1 MSEDYLVLARK
12 WRPQVF
18 EDVVGQESVVRTLQ
32 NAVDQGRIA
41 HAYLFGGPRGVG
53 KTSVARILAKAL
65 NCEKGPTARPCQACT
80 CCREITDGISLDV
93 QEIDGASNRGID
105 EVRELRENVKFSPLS
120 GRYKIYIIDE
130 VHMLTREAF
139 NALLKT
145 LEEPP
150 QHVVFVF
157 ATTETHK
164 VPATIVS
171 RCQRFEFRR
180 ITGGKIAE
188 SLEQIAAKEGIRISA
203 EGLRWIAEAGDG
215 SLRDAESIFDQVISY
230 AGKEVSDSDV
240 GELLGRTN
248 RRFLLQISEAVLR
261 RDAAACLNTVGE
273 AYDAGLDMKYFHQL
287 LLSHFRSLLLLKIS
301 TDAKPLVEGSAEELA
316 EMCRLTESAGRETLQ
331 RLLDML
337 MAEEDAIRR
346 TQESRILL
354 EALLVRMAY
363 IESLAQFEEILARM
377 EDLERRLEGATAG
390 GPASCGDRPPA
401 LPEKKAAIRRTTG
414 TAAFPSP
421 GGAAGEAVPA
431 DPVLE
436 SQWPAFKEFLKKHS
450 FPLWSKIE
458 QGRLLACDDG
468 RLKIGF
474 PKGYIFFDDI
484 NDTAQKTRLAEVAE
498 TFFRRKMQILIEG
511 LPVEAEPQDPALP
524 ADGVSK
530 NHKGNDVRREALTQ
544 PLLQKILD
552 VFEGAEIKEV
562 IPRSS

>member
-1 MSEDYLVLARK
+1 MPEDYLVLARK

-41 HAYLFGGPRGVG
+41 HAYLFCGPRGVG
-53 KTSVARILAKAL
+53 KTSIARILAKSL
-65 NCEKGPTARPCQACT
+65 NCEKGPTAQPCQVCT
-80 CCREITDGISLDV
+80 CCREITEGVSLDV

-150 QHVVFVF
+150 RHVVFVF

-180 ITGGKIAE
+180 IPGGKIAE
-188 SLEQIAAKEGIRISA
+188 SLGKIAAKEGIRISP
-203 EGLRWIAEAGDG
+203 EGLRWIADAGDG

-230 AGKEVSDSDV
+230 AGTEVADSDV

-248 RRFLLQISEAVLR
+248 RRFLLQISEAALR
-261 RDAAACLNTVGE
+261 RDAAACLRTLGD
-273 AYDAGLDMKYFHQL
+273 AYDAGLDMKYLHQIL
-287 LLSHFRSLLLLKIS
+287 LFFFRNLLLLKIS
-301 TDAKPLVEGSAEELA
+301 KAAQELVEGSAEELQ
-316 EMCRLTESAGRETLQ
+316 EMRRLTEKTSRETLQ
-331 RLLDML
+331 KLLDMM
-337 MAEEDAIRR
+337 MAEEDAVRR
-346 TQESRILL
+346 TQDPRTLL

-363 IESLAQFEEILARM
+363 AEPLAPFEEVLARM
-377 EDLERRLEGATAG
+377 EDLERRLEGGVAERPEPYRGRPAATPREAEAAVPEEPAA
-390 GPASCGDRPPA
+390 PASEAVREEIPPDADPEDRW
-401 LPEKKAAIRRTTG
+401 
-414 TAAFPSP
+414 AAFK
-421 GGAAGEAVPA
+421 
-431 DPVLE
+431 D
-436 SQWPAFKEFLKKHS
+436 FLKKHS
-450 FPLWSKIE
+450 FPLGSKVE
-458 QGRLLACDDG
+458 QGTLLACDDS
-468 RLKIGF
+468 RLRIGF
-474 PKGYIFFDDI
+474 PKGYLFYDDI
-484 NDTAQKTRLAEVAE
+484 SGADAKARLAEIAE
-498 TFFRRKMQILIEG
+498 AFFRRKMQVQVEV
-511 LPVEAEPQDPALP
+511 LPGDAGTQGPAP
-524 ADGVSK
+524 NANGASR
-530 NHKGNDVRREALTQ
+530 NHKNNEVRREALSQ

-552 VFEGAEIKEV
+552 VFDGAEVKEV

>member
-1 MSEDYLVLARK
+1 MPEDYLVLARK

-41 HAYLFGGPRGVG
+41 HAYLFCGPRGVG
-53 KTSVARILAKAL
+53 KTSIARILAKSL
-65 NCEKGPTARPCQACT
+65 NCEKGPTSQPCQVCT
-80 CCREITDGISLDV
+80 CCREITEGVSLDV

-150 QHVVFVF
+150 RHVVFVF

-180 ITGGKIAE
+180 IPGGKIAE
-188 SLEQIAAKEGIRISA
+188 SLARIAAKEGIRISA
-203 EGLRWIAEAGDG
+203 EGLRWISDAGDG

-230 AGKEVSDSDV
+230 AGTEVADSDV

-248 RRFLLQISEAVLR
+248 RRFLLQLAEAVLQH
-261 RDAAACLNTVGE
+261 DAGACLRVLGD
-273 AYDAGLDMKYFHQL
+273 AYDAGLDMKYLHQI
-287 LLSHFRSLLLLKIS
+287 LLSFFRNLLLLKIS
-301 TDAKPLVEGSAEELA
+301 TAAQALVEGSAEELN
-316 EMCRLTESAGRETLQ
+316 EMRRLTEKSSRETLQ
-331 RLLDML
+331 KLLDMM
-337 MAEEDAIRR
+337 MAEEDAVRR
-346 TQESRILL
+346 TQEPRILL

-363 IESLAQFEEILARM
+363 VEPMAPFEEVLARM
-377 EDLERRLEGATAG
+377 EDLEKRLAGGVAEEPAPYAGRPSAPPRRAETAG
-390 GPASCGDRPPA
+390 AGAS
-401 LPEKKAAIRRTTG
+401 AAASG
-414 TAAFPSP
+414 TADREEIAPDTDP
-421 GGAAGEAVPA
+421 EARW
-431 DPVLE
+431 L
-436 SQWPAFKEFLKKHS
+436 AFKDFLKKQS

-458 QGRLLACDDG
+458 QGKLLLCEEG
-468 RLKIGF
+468 RLRIGF
-474 PKGYIFFDDI
+474 PKGFLYDDVSGKDATDRLTEI
-484 NDTAQKTRLAEVAE
+484 AGTVFGRKTQV
-498 TFFRRKMQILIEG
+498 LIEM
-511 LPVEAEPQDPALP
+511 LP
-524 ADGVSK
+524 ADAETQHSAPQANGNSR
-530 NHKGNDVRREALTQ
+530 NHRNSEVRREALSQ

-552 VFEGAEIKEV
+552 VFDGAEVKEV

>member
-1 MSEDYLVLARK
+1 MPEDYLVLARK

-41 HAYLFGGPRGVG
+41 HAYLFCGPRGVG
-53 KTSVARILAKAL
+53 KTSIARILAKSL
-65 NCEKGPTARPCQACT
+65 NCEKGPTSRPCQVCT
-80 CCREITDGISLDV
+80 CCREITEGVSLDV

-150 QHVVFVF
+150 RHVVFVF

-180 ITGGKIAE
+180 ISGGKIAE
-188 SLEQIAAKEGIRISA
+188 SLARIAAKEGIRISA
-203 EGLRWIAEAGDG
+203 EGLRWISDAGDG

-230 AGKEVSDSDV
+230 AGTEVADSDV

-248 RRFLLQISEAVLR
+248 RRFLLQLAEAVLQH
-261 RDAAACLNTVGE
+261 DAGACLRILGD
-273 AYDAGLDMKYFHQL
+273 AYDAGLDMKYFHQIL
-287 LLSHFRSLLLLKIS
+287 LCFFRNLLLLKIS
-301 TDAKPLVEGSAEELA
+301 NAAQALVDGSADELD
-316 EMCRLTESAGRETLQ
+316 EMRRLTEKSSRETLQ
-331 RLLDML
+331 KLLDMM
-337 MAEEDAIRR
+337 MAEEDAVRR
-346 TQESRILL
+346 TQEPRILL

-363 IESLAQFEEILARM
+363 VEPLAPFEEVLARM
-377 EDLERRLEGATAG
+377 EDLEKRLAG
-390 GPASCGDRPPA
+390 GVAEEPVPYAGRPPA
-401 LPEKKAAIRRTTG
+401 SPRR
-414 TAAFPSP
+414 AV
-421 GGAAGEAVPA
+421 AAGAGGSAAAASLTADREEIAPDTDPEAR
-431 DPVLE
+431 
-436 SQWPAFKEFLKKHS
+436 WPAFKDFLKKQS

-458 QGRLLACDDG
+458 QGKLLLCEEG
-468 RLKIGF
+468 RLRIGF
-474 PKGYIFFDDI
+474 PKGFLYDDVSGKDATDRLTEI
-484 NDTAQKTRLAEVAE
+484 AGTVFGRKTQV
-498 TFFRRKMQILIEG
+498 LIEM
-511 LPVEAEPQDPALP
+511 LP
-524 ADGVSK
+524 ADAETQRSAPHANGASR
-530 NHKGNDVRREALTQ
+530 NHRNSEVRREALSQ

-552 VFEGAEIKEV
+552 VFDGAEVKEV

>member
-1 MSEDYLVLARK
+1 MPEDYLVLARK

-41 HAYLFGGPRGVG
+41 HAYLFCGPRGVG
-53 KTSVARILAKAL
+53 KTSIARILAKAL
-65 NCEKGPTARPCQACT
+65 NCEKGPTSRPCQECT
-80 CCREITDGISLDV
+80 CCREITEGVSLDV

-150 QHVVFVF
+150 RHVVFVF

-180 ITGGKIAE
+180 ISGGKIAE
-188 SLEQIAAKEGIRISA
+188 SLAKIAAKEGIRISA
-203 EGLRWIAEAGDG
+203 EGLRWISDAGDG

-230 AGKEVSDSDV
+230 AGTEVADADV

-248 RRFLLQISEAVLR
+248 RRFLLQLSEAVLQH
-261 RDAAACLNTVGE
+261 DAAACLRIIGD
-273 AYDAGLDMKYFHQL
+273 AYDAGLDMKYFHQIL
-287 LLSHFRSLLLLKIS
+287 LVFFRNLLLLKIS
-301 TDAKPLVEGSAEELA
+301 TAAQALVEGSADELD
-316 EMCRLTESAGRETLQ
+316 EMRRLTEKAGRETLQ
-331 RLLDML
+331 KLLDMM
-337 MAEEDAIRR
+337 MAEEDAVRR
-346 TQESRILL
+346 TQEPRILL

-363 IESLAQFEEILARM
+363 VEPLAPFEEVLARM
-377 EDLERRLEGATAG
+377 EDLERRLEGGLAERPAPSG
-390 GPASCGDRPPA
+390 GNPA
-401 LPEKKAAIRRTTG
+401 AASRR
-414 TAAFPSP
+414 AE
-421 GGAAGEAVPA
+421 AAGAGESAASASETAVPEEIPPDA
-431 DPVLE
+431 DPE
-436 SQWPAFKEFLKKHS
+436 AQWLAFKAFLKKQS
-450 FPLWSKIE
+450 SPLWSKVE
-458 QGRLLACDDG
+458 QGKLLLCDKG

-474 PKGYIFFDDI
+474 PKGYLFYDDI
-484 NDTAQKTRLAEVAE
+484 NDEASKVRMAEIAE
-498 TFFRRKMQILIEG
+498 AFFRRKMQILIEM
-511 LPVEAEPQDPALP
+511 LP
-524 ADGVSK
+524 ADAETQHAAPQANGASR
-530 NHKGNDVRREALTQ
+530 NHRNNEVRREALSQ

-552 VFEGAEIKEV
+552 VFDGAEVKEV